1 MGYNNNHAGMHMIW
15 YHRRNSYD
23 DLEYYDRLAE
33 RQQKQ
38 KELAKK
44 VLEMEKEEK
53 TVDVKP
59 IVEVEQ
65 TKPQPPKKKKK
76 KPQNNNHKPQQVEQ
90 SKKEKVIDDKYFKN
104 TVDWYANIYL
114 IAFERKL
121 DIFDAICECESLC
134 EEDLRM
140 SDGYRNFFDP
150 VTVLDKTIV
159 FLNMLADKMGCD
171 VYEFIFP
178 NAEMRS
184 RRVYRILDKLDERY
198 CSDISAVCAFEY
210 GVAGEGEDEED
221 EEYIVESFS
230 LNNFMYM
237 NINRKVDDIPECHM
251 EYYFNK
257 ITAKDGSEKPIYTCS
272 VMAKEHYSLSSKSQT
287 FNFMFGGSDI
297 ISEKEGRLADFFE
310 KLKKVYLENGGTKN
324 DYLFDLF

>member
-33 RQQKQ
+33 ENRKK

-44 VLEMEKEEK
+44 VQDMENEEK
-53 TVDVKP
+53 KDVAKP
-59 IVEVEQ
+59 VE
-65 TKPQPPKKKKK
+65 KAASQPNKKK
-76 KPQNNNHKPQQVEQ
+76 KPQSNQNHPKAELP
-90 SKKEKVIDDKYFKN
+90 KKEKIIDDKYFKN
-104 TVDWYANIYL
+104 TIDWYANIYL

-121 DIFDAICECESLC
+121 DIFDSICECEHLC

-140 SDGYRNFFDP
+140 QDGYRNFFEP

-159 FLNMLADKMGCD
+159 FLNLLADKMGCD

-178 NAEMRS
+178 NSEMRS

-198 CSDISAVCAFEY
+198 CNSISSTCAFEY
-210 GVAGEGEDEED
+210 GVEGENDED
-221 EEYIVESFS
+221 EEYIYERFS
-230 LNNFMYM
+230 LNQY
-237 NINRKVDDIPECHM
+237 IYLDLKTSVDDIPECHM

-257 ITAKDGSEKPIYTCS
+257 ITAKDDSERPIYTLS
-272 VMAKEHYSLSSKSQT
+272 VMAKDNYTLTKKNQV
-287 FNFMFGGSDI
+287 FNFMFGGADI
-297 ISEKEGRLADFFE
+297 ISENEGRLADFFE
-310 KLKKVYLENGGTKN
+310 NLKKTYLENGGTKY
-324 DYLFDLF
+324 DYLFDLY